1 MIFVVVQLYVLQVIV
16 ILNVTLDASWWLI
29 FHFTSS
35 KMQLLLGD
43 QRLWASSCWTL
54 HWNEPQTA
62 HVCVF
67 KKYHNFTYIYIDN
80 CFSSVFHREEEPSSW
95 EMMTC
100 ILDHIC
106 LTSEL
111 PHISLRF
118 NQKKQVGKLIMK
130 TTSAG
135 RFFKDTSRIPTVQRI
150 HLLFHLEV
158 GWPNW
163 GSEYGEIPPVLA
175 NVWHLWRHVFC
186 VYYWCIFLLV
196 FEYIVCIR
204 LCYWIF
210 VTSKN
215 YGHIF
220 SYCNG
225 WNWRWTNRS
234 WLTFGHDLIICWITG
249 RLAHLEDFY
258 L

>member
-1 MIFVVVQLYVLQVIV
+1 
-16 ILNVTLDASWWLI
+16 
-29 FHFTSS
+29 
-35 KMQLLLGD
+35 MQLLFED
-43 QRLWASSCWTL
+43 QRLWASSCWFL
-54 HWNEPQTA
+54 ALKWAPNSA
-62 HVCVF
+62 LICVKNIIF
-67 KKYHNFTYIYIDN
+67 IHRLDYKQVFL
-80 CFSSVFHREEEPSSW
+80 FSVSSW
-95 EMMTC
+95 RRAI
-100 ILDHIC
+100 ILRVWWHVYLIIFA

-111 PHISLRF
+111 PHIILRF
-118 NQKKQVGKLIMK
+118 NHKKLVGNLVMK

-135 RFFKDTSRIPTVQRI
+135 PADSSKIPHGSQQFNVSTCCSTSK
-150 HLLFHLEV
+150 F
-158 GWPNW
+158 GWPSW

-186 VYYWCIFLLV
+186 VYYWCIFFLV

-210 VTSKN
+210 MISKN

-249 RLAHLEDFY
+249 RFAHLEDFY
-258 L
+258 LDTWQDQKL

>member
-1 MIFVVVQLYVLQVIV
+1 MIFI
-16 ILNVTLDASWWLI
+16 
-29 FHFTSS
+29 H
-35 KMQLLLGD
+35 
-43 QRLWASSCWTL
+43 
-54 HWNEPQTA
+54 
-62 HVCVF
+62 
-67 KKYHNFTYIYIDN
+67 IDK

-135 RFFKDTSRIPTVQRI
+135 PADSSKIPHGSQQFNVSTCCSTSKLGAPIGGVNMERSPQFWQMCDICEDMFSVCI
-150 HLLFHLEV
+150 
-158 GWPNW
+158 
-163 GSEYGEIPPVLA
+163 IDVLYF
-175 NVWHLWRHVFC
+175 V
-186 VYYWCIFLLV
+186 V

-249 RLAHLEDFY
+249 RFAHLEDFY
-258 L
+258 LDTWQDQKL